1 MTKRSPTEF
10 AFSKILRTSGIEPG
24 SPESLFLVDLDDLNL
39 RDATLGGFIA
49 AVAEIVHDGQEHEFM
64 DSGWILK
71 LSAVMIA
78 EQLLLRQREIQ
89 LARGSQL
96 AVESIQDFGKLPAEI
111 LQPAG
116 RDPRAVN

>member
-10 AFSKILRTSGIEPG
+10 AFFKILHTSGIEPG
-24 SPESLFLVDLDDLNL
+24 SPESLFFVDLDDLNL
-39 RDATLGGFIA
+39 GDATLGDFIA
-49 AVAEIVHDGQEHEFM
+49 ATAEVLHDRQEHAYM
-64 DSGWILK
+64 DSGWIFK

-78 EQLLLRQREIQ
+78 EQLLLRKREIQ

-116 RDPRAVN
+116 RDPIEVN